1 MENLLNGLK
10 ALLCTGDPCTVTMI
24 IADIRRIKLNKE
36 EILSEIAPCYVKK
49 YHDHKILRDKKQE
62 LVSGF
67 LLKEYLGI
75 VSDEQ
80 ISYNE
85 YGKPE
90 LVSGELHF
98 NLSHSG
104 NYVILAIA
112 GCEVGADVEEIMSC
126 HEATVKKVYR
136 EEQKRELE
144 PLEGAARNEKFTE
157 IWTKYEAVLKLN
169 GTGFANGWDDISIG
183 NNYIFTMKY
192 EECYISCATMEEVR
206 VEITRY

>member
-1 MENLLNGLK
+1 MESVKL
-10 ALLCTGDPCTVTMI
+10 I
-24 IADIRRIKLNKE
+24 IADIRRVELNE
-36 EILSEIAPCYVKK
+36 EKMLSEIAPCYVKK

-62 LVSGF
+62 IVSGL

-80 ISYNE
+80 ISYNKF
-85 YGKPE
+85 GKPE

-112 GCEVGADVEEIMSC
+112 GCEVGTDVEEIMTC
-126 HEATVKKVYR
+126 HEATAKKVYR

-144 PLEGAARNEKFTE
+144 ALAGADRNEKFTE

-192 EECYISCATMEEVR
+192 EECYISCATKEEVGA
-206 VEITRY
+206 EIIRY